1 LKKMLLALAASAAL
15 AGPMAAQALPFSFD
29 CVSNNSA
36 TNCQTGEAQ
45 LQLDVTGGFGYVDFL
60 FSNLGPVASS
70 ITDVYFDWT
79 NSSDALGLGLIYGS
93 SGVDFN
99 WFASPGNLP
108 GGSSSGFTADL
119 SADSDSPVQA
129 NGVNPGE
136 WLNFRFYNESL
147 SLVLAD
153 LTSGALRVGIHV
165 QGFGDGGSD
174 SFINTPPTS
183 VPEPMTVA
191 LLGLGLAGLGFARR
205 KRSV

>member
-1 LKKMLLALAASAAL
+1 MLLALAVSAAL
-15 AGPMAAQALPFSFD
+15 AGPMAAQALPLNFD
-29 CVSNNSA
+29 CVTNNSA
-36 TNCQTGEAQ
+36 GNCQTGEAQ
-45 LQLDVTGGFGYVDFL
+45 LRLDVTGGTSYVDFF
-60 FSNLGPVASS
+60 FSNAGPAASS

-79 NSSDALGLGLIYGS
+79 NSSDALGLGFISGS
-93 SGVDFN
+93 SGVSFD
-99 WFASPGNLP
+99 WFASPANLP
-108 GGSSSGFTADL
+108 GGSSSGFSANL
-119 SADSDSPVQA
+119 SADSNSPVQP

-147 SLVLAD
+147 SSVLAD

-174 SFINTPPTS
+174 SFISTPPTS

-205 KRSV
+205 KRAI